1 MDMKEMV
8 PTIREAKVNEHY
20 ELSQIALDS
29 KSYWGYSAEFMQACR
44 DELCVTPEKI
54 TSDIFD
60 HFVYELNCEIK
71 GFYAIEKLNKREAEL
86 EALFVRSKYIGTG
99 IGKAL
104 MKHALTYIKLM
115 GCNSLII
122 QGDPHA
128 EYFYLAMGAERIG
141 EQESSSIAGR
151 YLPVFKMNLD
161 VN

>member
-1 MDMKEMV
+1 MNMKDIV
-8 PTIREAKVNEHY
+8 PTIRKAKVNEY
-20 ELSQIALDS
+20 CELSEIALDS
-29 KSYWGYSAEFMQACR
+29 KSYWGYSAEFIQACR
-44 DELCVTPEKI
+44 DELSVTPEKI
-54 TSDIFD
+54 NSDIFD
-60 HFVYELNCEIK
+60 HFVYESNYEIQ
-71 GFYAIEKLNKREAEL
+71 GFYAIEKLSQREAEL

-104 MKHALTYIKLM
+104 MRHALIYVKSM
-115 GCNSLII
+115 GCTSLII

-141 EQESSSIAGR
+141 EQESTSISGR